1 MSKIIK
7 LAVLL
12 VGALLVAVIVR
23 FVVQTATAQHVQAP
37 TMKRV
42 RVAAA
47 DLPAGLLLREADL
60 TWKDTPAASVPAG
73 AVIDGEP
80 ATAANA
86 ATAPNTPNAPNTVEL
101 KGALLRQAVSAGQAV
116 LSDEVILPG
125 APGFLAATLKPGMRA
140 VSVAIDDVSGNAGLI
155 EPGDY
160 VDLLLTQQMSNRTD
174 EPVLAVASE
183 TIVQH
188 VRVLAVGSVIQRPK
202 ADGTAPDSGNRA
214 RTVTLEV
221 SPERAEVVSVAARL
235 GSLSLALRSFA
246 VASRDAGAES
256 ADAASAP
263 PKPVWAGDISRA
275 VRELPRPA
283 SNKPQSAIAGHNVMV
298 YRGSQKNLAE
308 DSTVPLAAGGRVP
321 PLPTQPM
328 PQ

>member
-73 AVIDGEP
+73 AVIDGDP
-80 ATAANA
+80 ANTANA
-86 ATAPNTPNAPNTVEL
+86 VEL
-101 KGALLRQAVSAGQAV
+101 KGALLRQAVLAGQAV

-202 ADGTAPDSGNRA
+202 ADGNAPDSGNRA

-263 PKPVWAGDISRA
+263 PRPVWAGDISRA
-275 VRELPRPA
+275 VRELPRPPG
-283 SNKPQSAIAGHNVMV
+283 NKPQSAIAGHNVMV

>member
-1 MSKIIK
+1 
-7 LAVLL
+7 
-12 VGALLVAVIVR
+12 
-23 FVVQTATAQHVQAP
+23 
-37 TMKRV
+37 
-42 RVAAA
+42 
-47 DLPAGLLLREADL
+47 
-60 TWKDTPAASVPAG
+60 
-73 AVIDGEP
+73 
-80 ATAANA
+80 
-86 ATAPNTPNAPNTVEL
+86 
-101 KGALLRQAVSAGQAV
+101 VSADQPV
-116 LSDEVILPG
+116 LSNEVILPG

-174 EPVLAVASE
+174 EPALAVSSE

-202 ADGTAPDSGNRA
+202 ADGNAPDSGNRA

-246 VASRDAGAES
+246 VASRNPGADS
-256 ADAASAP
+256 ADATSAP
-263 PKPVWAGDISRA
+263 PAPVWAGDISRA

-283 SNKPQSAIAGHNVMV
+283 RNKPQSIAAGPAVMV

-308 DSTVPLAAGGRVP
+308 DSTAPLPAGGQAV
-321 PLPTQPM
+321 PLPTQPT
-328 PQ
+328 QQ

>member
-23 FVVQTATAQHVQAP
+23 FVVQTMTTQHVQAP
-37 TMKRV
+37 TTKRV

-60 TWKDTPAASVPAG
+60 AWKDLPAASVPVG
-73 AVIDGEP
+73 AVIDGD
-80 ATAANA
+80 TA
-86 ATAPNTPNAPNTVEL
+86 NTVEL
-101 KGALLRQAVSAGQAV
+101 KGALLRQAVAAGQTVVA
-116 LSDEVILPG
+116 DEVILPG

-202 ADGTAPDSGNRA
+202 ADGNPSDSGNRA

-246 VASRDAGAES
+246 VASRDPGADS

-275 VRELPRPA
+275 VRELPRPV
-283 SNKPQSAIAGHNVMV
+283 SNKPQSVPGRSVMV

-308 DSTVPLAAGGRVP
+308 DSTAPLAAGGRIP

>member
-12 VGALLVAVIVR
+12 VGALLVALMVR
-23 FVVQTATAQHVQAP
+23 FVVKAMTTPHSQQPPAT
-37 TMKRV
+37 KRV

-47 DLPAGLLLREADL
+47 DLPAGLLLRDADL
-60 TWKDTPAASVPAG
+60 AWKEMPAASVRAG
-73 AVIDGEP
+73 AQLEGD
-80 ATAANA
+80 TANA
-86 ATAPNTPNAPNTVEL
+86 IEL
-101 KGALLRQAVSAGQAV
+101 KGALLRQAVSAGQPV

-125 APGFLAATLKPGMRA
+125 DPGFLAATLKPGMRA
-140 VSVAIDDVSGNAGLI
+140 VSVAIDEVSGNAGLI

-160 VDLLLTQQMSNRTD
+160 VDLLLTQQMSGRTD
-174 EPVLAVASE
+174 EPALAVSSE

-202 ADGTAPDSGNRA
+202 TDGNTPDAGNRA

-221 SPERAEVVSVAARL
+221 TPERAEVVSVAARL

-246 VASRDAGAES
+246 VASRNPGTDS

-263 PKPVWAGDISRA
+263 PAPVWAGDISRA
-275 VRELPRPA
+275 VRALPRPA
-283 SNKPQSAIAGHNVMV
+283 GNKSQAVATGQAVMI

-308 DSTVPLAAGGRVP
+308 DSTVPLRAGGQVP
-321 PLPTQPM
+321 PLPTQPL

>member
-12 VGALLVAVIVR
+12 VGALLVALMVR
-23 FVVQTATAQHVQAP
+23 FVVKIMTTPHDQPPPVA
-37 TMKRV
+37 KRV

-47 DLPAGLLLREADL
+47 DLPAGLLLRDADL
-60 TWKDTPAASVPAG
+60 AWKDMPAASVPPG
-73 AVIDGEP
+73 AQLEGD
-80 ATAANA
+80 AASA
-86 ATAPNTPNAPNTVEL
+86 VDL
-101 KGALLRQAVSAGQAV
+101 KGSLLRQAVSAGQVV

-160 VDLLLTQQMSNRTD
+160 VDLLLTQQMSGRTD
-174 EPVLAVASE
+174 EPALAVSSE

-202 ADGTAPDSGNRA
+202 AADGNTSEILGNRA

-221 SPERAEVVSVAARL
+221 TPERAEVVSVAARL

-246 VASRDAGAES
+246 VASRNPGSDA
-256 ADAASAP
+256 ADAASAVP
-263 PKPVWAGDISRA
+263 APVWAGDISRA

-283 SNKPQSAIAGHNVMV
+283 NNKPQAVAASKAVMV
-298 YRGSQKNLAE
+298 YRGSQKTLADE
-308 DSTVPLAAGGRVP
+308 SPAPSGAGGQVP
-321 PLPTQPM
+321 PLPTQPL

>member
-1 MSKIIK
+1 MSKFIK
-7 LAVLL
+7 MAVLL
-12 VGALLVAVIVR
+12 VGALLVALMVR
-23 FVVQTATAQHVQAP
+23 FVAKAMTAPPHVQPPAV
-37 TMKRV
+37 KRV

-47 DLPAGLLLREADL
+47 DLPAGLLLRDADL
-60 TWKDTPAASVPAG
+60 AWRNMPAASVPAG
-73 AVIDGEP
+73 AQLEGD
-80 ATAANA
+80 TANA
-86 ATAPNTPNAPNTVEL
+86 VEL
-101 KGALLRQAVSAGQAV
+101 KGSLLRQAVSAGQVV

-140 VSVAIDDVSGNAGLI
+140 VSVAIDEVSGNAGLI

-160 VDLLLTQQMSNRTD
+160 VDLLLTQQMSGRTD
-174 EPVLAVASE
+174 EPALAVSSE

-202 ADGTAPDSGNRA
+202 ADGNTSEILGNRA

-221 SPERAEVVSVAARL
+221 TPERAEVVSVAARL

-246 VASRDAGAES
+246 VASRTPGSDS
-256 ADAASAP
+256 ADGASAVP
-263 PKPVWAGDISRA
+263 APVWAGDISRA

-283 SNKPQSAIAGHNVMV
+283 SNKPQAAATGKAVMV
-298 YRGSQKNLAE
+298 YRGSQKTLAE
-308 DSTVPLAAGGRVP
+308 ESTVPSGIGGQVP

>member
-7 LAVLL
+7 LAALL
-12 VGALLVAVIVR
+12 LGALLVAVIVR
-23 FVVQTATAQHVQAP
+23 FVVQTATAQHIQPPA
-37 TMKRV
+37 MKRI

-47 DLPAGLLLREADL
+47 DLPAGLLLRDADL
-60 TWKDTPAASVPAG
+60 AWKDTPTASVPAG
-73 AVIDGEP
+73 AVIDGE
-80 ATAANA
+80 TA
-86 ATAPNTPNAPNTVEL
+86 NTVEL

-140 VSVAIDDVSGNAGLI
+140 VSVAIDEVSGNAGLI

-160 VDLLLTQQMSNRTD
+160 VDLLLTQQMTTRTD
-174 EPVLAVASE
+174 EPGLAVASE

-202 ADGTAPDSGNRA
+202 ADGNPSDSGSRA

-221 SPERAEVVSVAARL
+221 SPQRAEVVSVAARL

-246 VASRDAGAES
+246 VASRDAGADP

-263 PKPVWAGDISRA
+263 PGPVWAGDISRA

-283 SNKPQSAIAGHNVMV
+283 SNKPQSVVPGHSVMV

-308 DSTVPLAAGGRVP
+308 DSTVPLPSGGNVP

-328 PQ
+328 PR